1 MERLKSYALYVL
13 FALSVMLSVV
23 FLTDQSQLERPRE
36 TEISFVA
43 HDLSIADVF
52 RPQGYHISFGGNL
65 YSKVYDEQVRQ
76 VLWDEA
82 MENFM
87 LLNSETTVTTVD
99 VESWNEAHRSKSVY
113 FSLPFPLEGVDFF
126 DVLGYEVPE
135 AMATARFDE
144 VTIAA
149 GDGGGIYFASP
160 DRDQIWW
167 IDLPV
172 RGRSLTRLIDDL
184 AQEPFIEYRRVE
196 SYFSLRKILAQ
207 EGPFVENHYLI
218 PLRMDAPLYTIRVTP
233 EVSLDGGQ
241 VDEGAAREIATTVF
255 GSRFDFVKKLN
266 DSDGSIVYMFGYAEK
281 SLKLD
286 SDGTVTYNEKFDPSA
301 YEGPVS
307 FRRGLLIALDR
318 LQRYGEIPDTLTL
331 TGYEAV
337 ENPRMSVKT
346 FSFRHRVRGYGLYM
360 PAMHE
365 GHTYEVTLHGDQL
378 VSLKR
383 QTVTYERSIDVSE
396 IVESYRNI
404 DRILNDN
411 FYLISSNFFN
421 DLALD
426 VEEENVTHYV
436 YQLIQEVEDI
446 EVVYYYDR
454 ETSNLLPAW
463 KFTILDHTYLFG
475 IYEGKLLNIRVQ

>member
-1 MERLKSYALYVL
+1 MEKLKSYALYVL
-13 FALSVMLSVV
+13 FALSVILSVV
-23 FLTDQSQLERPRE
+23 FLTDSSRLERPGE

-76 VLWDEA
+76 DLWNEA
-82 MENFM
+82 LNNFM
-87 LLNSETTVTTVD
+87 LLDTETPVTMVD
-99 VESWNEAHRSKSVY
+99 VESWNTAHRTKSVY

-126 DVLGYEVPE
+126 DVLGYEVPGVLEE
-135 AMATARFDE
+135 ALFDE
-144 VTIAA
+144 VTFAV
-149 GDGGGIYFASP
+149 GEDGGIFFASP
-160 DRDQIWW
+160 DRERFWQLS
-167 IDLPV
+167 LPA
-172 RGRSLTRLIDDL
+172 GDRSLSRLIDRL
-184 AQEPFIEYRRVE
+184 ESEPFIEYRRVE
-196 SYFSLRKILAQ
+196 SYFSLRKILA
-207 EGPFVENHYLI
+207 EDGPFVENHDLLPI
-218 PLRMDAPLYTIRVTP
+218 RMDAPLYTIRVRP
-233 EVSLDGGQ
+233 EVAIDGGQ
-241 VDEGAAREIATTVF
+241 VDEQVARELASLVF

-286 SDGTVTYNEKFDPSA
+286 SDGTVTYNEKFDPSV
-301 YEGPVS
+301 YEGPIS

-331 TGYEAV
+331 TDYEAV

-360 PAMHE
+360 PAMRE

-383 QTVTYERSIDVSE
+383 QAVTYEKSIDVSE
-396 IVESYRNI
+396 IVGDYRNI

-411 FYLISSNFFN
+411 FYLISSNFIN
-421 DLALD
+421 DLNLD
-426 VEEENVTHYV
+426 VEKENVTHYV

-446 EVVYYYDR
+446 EVVYFYDR

-463 KFTILDHTYLFG
+463 KFSILDHTYLFG
-475 IYEGKLLNIRVQ
+475 IYEGKLLNVRVR

>member
-1 MERLKSYALYVL
+1 MEKLKSYALYVL
-13 FALSVMLSVV
+13 FALSVILSVV
-23 FLTDQSQLERPRE
+23 FLTDQSRLERTGE

-65 YSKVYDEQVRQ
+65 YNKVYDERVRQ
-76 VLWDEA
+76 ALWDEA
-82 MENFM
+82 LDNFM
-87 LLNSETTVTTVD
+87 LLDTETPVTTVD

-113 FSLPFPLEGVDFF
+113 FSLPFPMEGVDFF

-135 AMATARFDE
+135 GIASARFDE
-144 VTIAA
+144 ITLATGDA
-149 GDGGGIYFASP
+149 GGLYLASP
-160 DRDQIWW
+160 ERDRIWR
-167 IDLPV
+167 IDLPA
-172 RGRSLTRLIDDL
+172 GDRSLSRQIDEL
-184 AQEPFIEYRRVE
+184 AAEAFIEYRRVE
-196 SYFSLRKILAQ
+196 SYFSLRKVLAP
-207 EGPFVENHYLI
+207 EGPFVENHHLI
-218 PLRMDAPLYTIRVTP
+218 PIRMDAPLYTIRVTP
-233 EVSLDGGQ
+233 EIPLDDGQ
-241 VDEGAAREIATTVF
+241 VDERAARDLATLVF

-301 YEGPVS
+301 YEGAVS

-331 TGYEAV
+331 TDYEAE

-383 QTVTYERSIDVSE
+383 QAVTYEKSIDVSE
-396 IVESYRNI
+396 IVGSYRNV

-421 DLALD
+421 DLDLD
-426 VEEENVTHYV
+426 VEEENVAHYV

-463 KFTILDHTYLFG
+463 KFSILDHTYLFG